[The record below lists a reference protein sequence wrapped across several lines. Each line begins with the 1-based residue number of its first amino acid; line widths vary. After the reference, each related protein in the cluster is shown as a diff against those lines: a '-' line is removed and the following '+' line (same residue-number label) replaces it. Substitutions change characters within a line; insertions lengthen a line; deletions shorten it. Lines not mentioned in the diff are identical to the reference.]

1 VDIADYTPRLIDS
14 RLARLFAQLPAI
26 LVTGP
31 RATGKTT
38 TAARHARTVVRLDR
52 AAEAVAFQADPDAA
66 LRAQSEPVLLDEWQ
80 TVPGVLGAVKRAVD
94 SDPSPGRFL
103 LTGSVRSDIDA
114 ETWPGTGRLVRLRMN
129 GLSERELAAGLSGP
143 TFLEK
148 LRAGD
153 LDAFTLPTDRP
164 DLRGYVELALRG
176 GYPEPAL
183 RLSGD
188 ARDAWL
194 SGYLEQLLTR
204 DAEGVAGHRDPLRL
218 RRYFE
223 ATALSTAGQPD
234 HKTLYDAAGINRKT
248 AIAYDALL
256 TNLFVLELAPAWATN
271 RLNRLIKTPKRYLVD
286 PALAGAALGL
296 DPTAVLKDGDL
307 LGRLIDTFTVA
318 QIRPELELTTHR
330 PRLYHLRDKEGR
342 HEIDLVAEMAAGDIL
357 AVEIK
362 ATAAPSRTDARHLQ
376 WLQAEIGD
384 RFVTG
389 ALLHTGPSLYRIEE
403 RILAI
408 PICALWG

>member
-1 VDIADYTPRLIDS
+1 MHGADYAPRLIDG
-14 RLARLFAQLPAI
+14 RLERLFGQLPAI

-38 TAARHARTVVRLDR
+38 SAERHSRTVVRLDR
-52 AAEAVAFQADPDAA
+52 AAEAVAFEADPDAA
-66 LRAQSEPVLLDEWQ
+66 LSAQPEPVLLDEWQ
-80 TVPGVLGAVKRAVD
+80 AVPGVLGAVKRAVD
-94 SDPSPGRFL
+94 QDPRPGRFL
-103 LTGSVRSDIDA
+103 LTGSVRGDIEA
-114 ETWPGTGRLVRLRMN
+114 ETWPGTGRLVRLRMY
-129 GLSERELAAGLSGP
+129 GLNERELAARIAGP

-148 LRAGD
+148 LRAGN
-153 LDAFTLPTDRP
+153 LDAFPLPSAPP

-176 GYPEPAL
+176 GYPDAAL

-188 ARDAWL
+188 AREAWL
-194 SGYLEQLLTR
+194 AGYLEQLLTR
-204 DAEGVAGHRDPLRL
+204 DAEGIAGHRDPLRL

-223 ATALSTAGQPD
+223 ASALSTAGQPE
-234 HKTLYDAAGINRKT
+234 HKTLYDAAVINRKT

-256 TNLFVLELAPAWATN
+256 TNLFVLELLPAWASN
-271 RLNRLIKTPKRYLVD
+271 RLTRLIKTPKRHLVD

-296 DPTAVLKDGDL
+296 DPTAVLRDGDL
-307 LGRLIDTFTVA
+307 LGRLIDSFTIA
-318 QIRPELELTTHR
+318 QIRPELELASHP

-342 HEIDLVAEMAAGDIL
+342 HEIDLIAEIAAGDIL
-357 AVEIK
+357 AIEIK
-362 ATAAPSRTDARHLQ
+362 ATAAPSRQDARHLE
-376 WLQAEIGD
+376 WLRDELGD

-389 ALLHTGPSLYRIEE
+389 AVLHTGPSLLRLAE

>member
-1 VDIADYTPRLIDS
+1 VDIADYTPSLIDR